1 MNNSNSSINLQYTTI
16 QEEVSDFI
24 YQGLAKYIKDCNTYY
39 SQPNFLRETIA
50 SKFKLPSPEWV
61 FLTNGVDEAIRIC
74 VELFGN
80 STHIFTPT
88 EYSTLH
94 QFCPSVIT
102 HNSLKNNLYSI
113 SSDKIEN
120 ASLMIIANP
129 NNPIGYTEKE
139 TVVQLL
145 DNNPQTIIAID
156 EIYGEYAPHLS
167 VVDLLQKYN
176 NLVVFR
182 GMSKSYGLAGIR
194 IGYILANPA
203 ILKKISERA
212 TWSNVSYLS
221 CGAAQ
226 VALEHE
232 DYYLGLRNSILERKK
247 NIVGLLEKNEFSGI
261 PSLINT
267 ITIKFDTE
275 NNASHFVKSL
285 QKEKILINQGES
297 GGKVG
302 VDNSY
307 VSFVVGTENQMKML
321 TDSIIKK

>member
-1 MNNSNSSINLQYTTI
+1 MNNSDSPINLQYTTI
-16 QEEVSDFI
+16 QEEVPDFI
-24 YQGLAKYIKDCNTYY
+24 YQGLAKYVKDCNTYY
-39 SQPNFLRETIA
+39 SQPNFLRETIT
-50 SKFKLPSPEWV
+50 SKFKLPSSEWV

-74 VELFGN
+74 LELFGN

-94 QFCPSVIT
+94 QFCPSVIA

-120 ASLMIIANP
+120 VSLMIIANP
-129 NNPIGYTEKE
+129 NNPVGYTEKE
-139 TVVQLL
+139 TIIHLL
-145 DNNPQTIIAID
+145 SNNPQVIIAID
-156 EIYGEYAPHLS
+156 EIYGEYSPHLS

-176 NLVVFR
+176 NLVVFC

-194 IGYILANPA
+194 IGYILANPT
-203 ILKKISERA
+203 ILKKISEKA

-221 CGAAQ
+221 CGTAQ
-226 VALEHE
+226 IALEHE
-232 DYYLGLRNSILERKK
+232 EYYVGLRSSILKRKK
-247 NIVGLLEKNEFSGI
+247 EIVDLLEKNEFSVI

-267 ITIKFDTE
+267 ITIKFNTGSMATD
-275 NNASHFVKSL
+275 FVKL
-285 QKEKILINQGES
+285 LLKKGILVNQGES

-302 VDNSY
+302 IDSSY

-321 TDSIIKK
+321 TDSII

>member
-1 MNNSNSSINLQYTTI
+1 MNNSDFQVNLQYTTI
-16 QEEVSDFI
+16 REEVPDFI
-24 YQGLAKYIKDCNTYY
+24 YQGLSKYIKDCNTYY
-39 SQPNFLRETIA
+39 SQPGFLRETIA
-50 SKFKLPSPEWV
+50 NKFKLPSHEWV

-80 STHIFTPT
+80 STHVFTPT

-102 HNSLKNNLYSI
+102 HNSLKNDTYSI
-113 SSDKIEN
+113 SSDKIES

-129 NNPIGYTEKE
+129 NNPVGYTEKE

-176 NLVVFR
+176 NLVIFR

-203 ILKKISERA
+203 ILKKISEKA

-232 DYYLGLRNSILERKK
+232 DYYQGLRNTIFERKK
-247 NIVGLLEKNEFSGI
+247 RIIGLLEKAGLSTV

-267 ITIKFDTE
+267 ITIKFDSE
-275 NNASHFVKSL
+275 NNASNFVKSL
-285 QKEKILINQGES
+285 QKEKIFINQGES

-302 VDNSY
+302 IDSSY

-321 TDSIIKK
+321 IDSIIKK